1 MIMFSRKPKNI
12 ISKVIGLTTNTNT
25 KEASHTWMSE
35 DKTRQARFGSTSR
48 ETFEQ
53 RRQIDRERKTVSRYS
68 DSRIGT
74 SAARARG
81 DITKAA
87 NREREKIRNRLD
99 GDRANPESI
108 SNPLPPQP
116 PASPTAPDR
125 SFYPEFRPKL

>member
-1 MIMFSRKPKNI
+1 MFSRKPKNI
-12 ISKVIGLTTNTNT
+12 ISKVIGLTTNTNA
-25 KEASHTWMSE
+25 KEASHTWMGE

-53 RRQIDRERKTVSRYS
+53 RRQIDRERKVVSRYS

-74 SAARARG
+74 SATRARG

-87 NREREKIRNRLD
+87 NRERKKIR
-99 GDRANPESI
+99 DRFDDNQSNSKYI

-116 PASPTAPDR
+116 PAAPAEPDR

>member
-1 MIMFSRKPKNI
+1 MFSRKPKSI
-12 ISKVIGLTTNTNT
+12 ISKVIGLTTNTNA
-25 KEASHTWMSE
+25 KEASHTWMGD
-35 DKTRQARFGSTSR
+35 DKTRQARFGSASR

-74 SAARARG
+74 SSTRARG
-81 DITKAA
+81 DIAKAA
-87 NREREKIRNRLD
+87 NREREKIRDRFD
-99 GDRANPESI
+99 GDQANSSNI

-116 PASPTAPDR
+116 SAAPPVSDR